1 MKLIHQVIKIR
12 SIRTSPSLINKLN
25 NMEAKEL
32 KIQAPKGYE
41 IDKENSTFECIRFK
55 PIPNPTYK
63 DISNM
68 LFNSDITDYYRIN
81 NMGKIN
87 KYISH
92 VTTFNGD
99 IDFYFRKNVATN
111 EKQLERLLALNQLLN
126 IAEYYN
132 RLHITNI
139 KSTTI
144 EYDGVNQ
151 IYYTSS
157 ISTMYLRGISAIFNR
172 EEDAQAVIDNTNF
185 REILD
190 TIYKD

>member
-1 MKLIHQVIKIR
+1 
-12 SIRTSPSLINKLN
+12 
-25 NMEAKEL
+25 METKEL

-41 IDKENSTFECIRFK
+41 IDKENSTFECVRFK
-55 PIPNPTYK
+55 PIHNPTYK

-132 RLHITNI
+132 KLHKLDNI
-139 KSTTI
+139 SVIK
-144 EYDGVNQ
+144 YDNIRQ
-151 IYYTSS
+151 IYVAVESCDMYT
-157 ISTMYLRGISAIFNR
+157 RGIRAIFNR
-172 EEDAQAVIDNTNF
+172 LDDAQAVIDNPNF